1 MPPRCTRLE
10 KSVYV
15 ALIALA
21 VAFMAT
27 STRDAWRQIGRPWT
41 GFPVM
46 HNLLVGVGGSQRTA
60 VQPLDLVRAV
70 NGTLVGS
77 SRALQAEVE
86 RHPAGTRLRYL
97 LVRGGSLVEEEVPSR
112 EMTLRS
118 FKRFVL
124 ENLLPGILVLGLGAA
139 VALLQPGAP
148 TTRLFLAFC
157 LTAVVVNVGYFDLA
171 GTHRFTEVFFLA
183 WTFWPALFAH
193 LALVF
198 PERTAVARRWPRVT
212 WLPYAV
218 SAALWLWLQAPM
230 SRASWTAT
238 AGLIAIYW
246 TAALVELLVAL
257 AATARRGATPLVR
270 QRARVL
276 LAGFGLGYL
285 LPVVGTTVEVVLLTQ
300 IPFLNELWR
309 LAFVFPLAVA
319 YAIVRYQLFDIRA
332 VVRAGTVYSVVTA
345 FVALGYAGLL
355 AGLNVLFAR
364 LELTMSGLVAPLAVA
379 FVVVLVVNRVYV
391 RTQALVDR
399 LFFRARY
406 NAGQA
411 LVRLADAMTTTLDLD
426 RLAVLITGTIDEILH
441 PQHAALFL
449 ADDERGAFRRVGGGG
464 AGLGAETALATC
476 LAGRRAPLAR
486 ETLLADPA
494 LEDVRDACL
503 ADLDALDA
511 EVAVP
516 VIFRDRLT
524 ALLAL
529 GRRRA
534 GAPYTSDDLRNLRI
548 LATQSAVALE
558 HARAYHALQAAL
570 RRVEILESIRAG
582 LSKFVPRTVQRLIEQ
597 APEAPELA
605 KRETDVSVLFVDIAG
620 YTRLA
625 GRLDAA
631 TVNRLVERYFGA
643 FLDEILRNGGDVNET
658 AGDGL
663 MVIFQDADPR
673 RHARAAVA
681 TALAIIRRARE
692 INAAEPLDEPIALHV
707 GVNSGRAGVGATK
720 IEGSAGTRWTYTA
733 SGPVTNV
740 AARLAALGDD
750 VVHLG
755 EATALRLP
763 SMLAL
768 ESLGEVPLRNVE
780 EPVRV
785 FRLHVRDRVA
795 AAV

>member
-1 MPPRCTRLE
+1 MRRCTRLE
-10 KSVYV
+10 KSAYV
-15 ALIALA
+15 LLILLA
-21 VAFMAT
+21 VVFT
-27 STRDAWRQIGRPWT
+27 GTVTRDAWRQIGRPWA

-46 HNLLVGVGGSQRTA
+46 DNLLVGVGGSQRTA
-60 VQPLDLVRAV
+60 VEPLDLVRAV
-70 NGTLVGS
+70 DGKVVGS
-77 SRALQAEVE
+77 ARELQAEVE

-97 LVRGGSLVEEEVPSR
+97 LVRSGALVEEDVISR
-112 EMTLRS
+112 EMTLKS
-118 FKRFVL
+118 FKRFVID
-124 ENLLPGILVLGLGAA
+124 NLLPGLLVLGLGAI
-139 VALLQPGAP
+139 VALLQPGTP

-171 GTHRFTEVFFLA
+171 GTHRFTKLFFLA

-198 PERTAVARRWPRVT
+198 PERTAAARRWPRIV
-212 WLPYAV
+212 WLPYAL

-230 SRASWTAT
+230 SRDSWAST

-246 TAALVELLVAL
+246 TVALVELLVAL
-257 AATARRGATPLVR
+257 GVGAGYGATPLVR

-276 LAGFGLGYL
+276 LAGFGVGYL
-285 LPVVGTTVEVVLLTQ
+285 VPVVGTTLEVVLHVQ
-300 IPFLNELWR
+300 IPFLNEVWR

-332 VVRAGTVYSVVTA
+332 VVRAGTIYSVVTA
-345 FVALGYAGLL
+345 LVALGYAGLL
-355 AGLNVLFAR
+355 AGLNVVFAR
-364 LELTMSGLVAPLAVA
+364 LDLAMSGMVAPLLVA
-379 FVVVLVVNRVYV
+379 FIVVLVVNRVYV

-399 LFFRARY
+399 LFFRARF

-411 LVRLADAMTTTLDLD
+411 LVRLADAMTTTLELE
-426 RLAVLITGTIDEILH
+426 RLAALIKGTIDEILH
-441 PQHAALFL
+441 PRHVDLLL
-449 ADDERGAFRRVGGGG
+449 ADDERGVFRRVGGGD
-464 AGLGAETALATC
+464 GLAAEAVLATC
-476 LAGRRAPLAR
+476 LAGRRAPLSR
-486 ETLLADPA
+486 EILEADPA
-494 LEDVRDACL
+494 LEDIRTACL
-503 ADLDALDA
+503 ADLDALGA

-516 VIFRDRLT
+516 VVFRDQLT
-524 ALLAL
+524 ALLVL
-529 GRRRA
+529 GPRPA
-534 GAPYTSDDLRNLRI
+534 SAPYTSDDLRNLRI

-620 YTRLA
+620 YTRLSD
-625 GRLDAA
+625 RLDAA

-643 FLDEILRNGGDVNET
+643 FLDEILKNGGDVNET

-663 MVIFQDADPR
+663 MVIFQDPDPR
-673 RHARAAVA
+673 RHARAAVT
-681 TALAIIRRARE
+681 TALSIVRRARE
-692 INAAEPLDEPIALHV
+692 INAAEPLDEPISLHV

-750 VVHLG
+750 VIHLG
-755 EATALRLP
+755 ETTALRLP
-763 SMLAL
+763 TVAPL
-768 ESLGEVPLRNVE
+768 ESLGAVPLRNVE

-785 FRLHVRDRVA
+785 FRLAVPDR
-795 AAV
+795 AAVTA